1 MNKVLTAAAAVAA
14 LGGASLITAA
24 LSPAHAALGQPAAS
38 VAADRARM
46 KAQLRQVAG
55 VGYTVDQIT
64 TPAGTVVKEFIS
76 PAGMVFAVSWF
87 GPALPNLAQLLGSAY
102 FQTLTT
108 AEKTHSFGHDH
119 VQLRTPHLVVH
130 AGGHM
135 RQFYGLAYVPA
146 LVPANLS
153 ISDLH

>member
-1 MNKVLTAAAAVAA
+1 MNKVLAAAAALVAFGT
-14 LGGASLITAA
+14 GGLVTAA
-24 LSPAHAALGQPAAS
+24 FTPAHAALGQPAAS

-55 VGYTVDQIT
+55 AGYTVDQIT

-76 PAGMVFAVSWF
+76 PAGIVFAISWF
-87 GPALPNLAQLLGSAY
+87 GPTMPNLAQLLGSAY
-102 FQTLTT
+102 FQTLTA
-108 AEKTHSFGHDH
+108 AEKTHGFGHDH

-135 RQFYGLAYVPA
+135 RQFFGLAYVPS
-146 LVPANLS
+146 LVPSNLS